1 MARSTKAEALE
12 TRERLLDAAVEVFRA
27 EGVSRPSL
35 TKVAERAGVTRGAV
49 YGHFENKADLF
60 EALCRRVWLPTEQ
73 VAQCEA
79 RAQDQPLEALRAWC
93 LSVLRDAV
101 VDPQRRAVLEIL
113 FLNSEFVVQSG
124 EIRERRLAG
133 RHRGGAWIRR
143 IVARAVE
150 KGDLAADLD
159 VDRAARFLQHTVVG
173 TLAHWL
179 FDQEEFDLGAE
190 AEAFADALLDALR
203 ASPALRRGDRGSAA
217 VRPR

>member
-12 TRERLLDAAVEVFRA
+12 TRERLLDAATEVFCA

-49 YGHFENKADLF
+49 YGHFANKADLF

-79 RAQDQPLEALRAWC
+79 RAHEQPLEALRAWC

-101 VDPQRRAVLEIL
+101 ADPQRRSVLEIL

-133 RHRGGAWIRR
+133 RRRGGEWIRR
-143 IVARAVE
+143 VVARAVE
-150 KGDLAADLD
+150 KGDLAEDLD
-159 VDRAARFLQHTVVG
+159 VDRAARFLQHAVVG

-179 FDQEEFDLGAE
+179 FDQEEFDLAEE
-190 AEAFADALLDALR
+190 AEACTDALLDAVR
-203 ASPALRRGDRGSAA
+203 GSPALRRRDRGSEDARA
-217 VRPR
+217 R